1 VEKSSKMGPGLA
13 AAEAGATEGDDKEA
27 AKRPDSTRGGINGD
41 GKGSRM
47 GTAASAAHGV
57 DVIEKLVKLG
67 LSVELAER
75 AWRETGK
82 KSELAAIKWAMDHF
96 VNTMGQVLQ
105 ETAQNAASSRP
116 ATSSLPAAGGI
127 SISNIKDNK
136 EKDNSERKPP
146 STPRLDLGVL
156 SSTDNNRPFVAAHPA
171 SITARAQRSGSLT
184 SRPGTGASLRQAN
197 LEQHTLQRPLSSSSR
212 RPMTARRPSTGSS
225 MVSRA
230 STLSDAAREVSMAMA
245 RPASNTNINTNVLQA
260 PSPRVV
266 RNPSR
271 EAAKHASRLAS
282 AKVQNA
288 AQPHAFLGGG
298 MGSNSGRPGT
308 GQGGGGSSGARENK
322 TGATG
327 LSKKGVPRHL
337 RSYNPL
343 TMEGRTPTPHREHV
357 VSLVVFR
364 GRRRSTVAWIEL
376 TPPPRAS
383 RLGPSTLN
391 P

>member
-1 VEKSSKMGPGLA
+1 MGPGLA
-13 AAEAGATEGDDKEA
+13 AAEAGASAPEGDDKEA
-27 AKRPDSTRGGINGD
+27 AKRPDSTMGAINGD
-41 GKGSRM
+41 GKGSRV
-47 GTAASAAHGV
+47 GTAASVAHGG

-105 ETAQNAASSRP
+105 ETAQNATSSRP

-127 SISNIKDNK
+127 SSSNSINDSKDNK
-136 EKDNSERKPP
+136 DNKKPP
-146 STPRLDLGVL
+146 STPQLDLGVL
-156 SSTDNNRPFVAAHPA
+156 SSTNNRPFVAAHPA

-184 SRPGTGASLRQAN
+184 SRPGTAASLRQAN

-230 STLSDAAREVSMAMA
+230 STLSDTAREVSMAMA
-245 RPASNTNINTNVLQA
+245 RPASNINMNMNVVQA

-298 MGSNSGRPGT
+298 TGSNSGKPGT
-308 GQGGGGSSGARENK
+308 GQGGGGSCGMRDNK

-327 LSKKGVPRHL
+327 ASGGVSKKGVPRHL

-357 VSLVVFR
+357 VSLLVIW
-364 GRRRSTVAWIEL
+364 GRRRRAVAWIESNL
-376 TPPPRAS
+376 AHISPVDV
-383 RLGPSTLN
+383 GP
-391 P
+391 